1 MVENMKRKEKGRQI
15 DNSEILPGDIFHLA
29 YSVFLANI
37 E

>member
-1 MVENMKRKEKGRQI
+1 MKSEKKGRQI
-15 DNSEILPGDIFHLA
+15 DNSEILPEDMFHLA